1 MKISFQKI
9 WLIIRSEYRRRV
21 RSTAFILATL
31 LVPFGFVLVAAAPAL
46 LGYLAEQSSQK
57 TVAVV
62 DQTGGQL
69 ADSLAAAS
77 DEQLRFRPVDRPID
91 SVQAAVRAG
100 TYDGSLLLPNS
111 LLAGTGSATYY
122 STQGG
127 GLTDQIQIDDRVGRV
142 VQQQRLRA
150 ADATTSVLSILES
163 DVTVESRTLQEE
175 GTGADHTFA
184 YTAIGYAMAFVIY
197 FAVFVYGQYVMQGVI
212 EEKSNR
218 VVEIIVSSVR
228 PFELLMGKVLGIG
241 AMGLTQMV
249 VWSAVV
255 VGGLAGAAPL
265 LALFLDPSSLGVA
278 PDASSQAMAEAAGLS
293 IPTIPFTLIAWF
305 ILFFLGGFLLYASLF
320 AAVGSAVEQQQDAQ
334 NLLLPVMTPLILPIL
349 FLTFVLESPDATISV
364 VLSLIPFFS
373 PILMML
379 RAAIT
384 TVPIWEM
391 MASFGLLVL
400 TFVTLIWLAGRIYRV
415 GILSYGKTPS
425 FREIARWVTYR

>member
-91 SVQAAVRAG
+91 SVQAAVRTG

-184 YTAIGYAMAFVIY
+184 YTAIGYAMAFIIY

-241 AMGLTQMV
+241 AMGLTQML
-249 VWSAVV
+249 VWSALV
-255 VGGLAGAAPL
+255 VGGMAGAAPL
-265 LALFLDPSSLGVA
+265 LALFLDPSSLGVSA
-278 PDASSQAMAEAAGLS
+278 DASPQTVAEAAGLS
-293 IPTIPFTLIAWF
+293 IPTIPVDLIVWF

-349 FLTFVLESPDATISV
+349 FLAFVLESPDATISV

-400 TFVTLIWLAGRIYRV
+400 TFVALIWLAGRIYRV

>member
-1 MKISFQKI
+1 MKMSLHKI
-9 WLIIRSEYRRRV
+9 WLIVRSEYWRRV
-21 RSTAFILATL
+21 RSTAFLLATL
-31 LVPFGFVLVAAAPAL
+31 LVPFGFILVAAAPAA

-62 DQTGGQL
+62 DETGGAL
-69 ADSLAAAS
+69 ADSLAAG
-77 DEQLRFRPVDRPID
+77 DEQLTFRPVDQPVD
-91 SVQAAVRAG
+91 SVRAAVRAE
-100 TYDGSLLLPNS
+100 TYDGYLLLPDS

-122 STQGG
+122 SMQGG
-127 GLTDQIQIDDRVGRV
+127 GLTDQIQISDRVSRV
-142 VQQQRLRA
+142 VQKQRLRA
-150 ADATTSVLSILES
+150 AEATSSVLAILES
-163 DVTVESRTLQEE
+163 EVSVESRTIQKE
-175 GTGADHTFA
+175 GTGEDHTFA
-184 YTAIGYAMAFVIY
+184 YTAIGYVMAFVIY

-249 VWSAVV
+249 VWSVLV
-255 VGGLAGAAPL
+255 MGGLAGAAPL
-265 LALFLDPSSLGVA
+265 IALFLDPSSLGVA
-278 PDASSQAMAEAAGLS
+278 PDASSQAMAEAAGFS
-293 IPTIPFTLIAWF
+293 VPPIPFDLIAWF

-349 FLTFVLESPDATISV
+349 FLAFVLESPDATISV

-384 TVPIWEM
+384 AVPLWQM
-391 MASFGLLVL
+391 LGAFGLLVA
-400 TFVTLIWLAGRIYRV
+400 TFLGMIWLAGRIYRV

-425 FREIARWVTYR
+425 FREIAQWVTYR

>member
-1 MKISFQKI
+1 MSFQKI

-31 LVPFGFVLVAAAPAL
+31 LVPIGFVLVAAAPAL

-77 DEQLRFRPVDRPID
+77 DEQLRFHPVDRPID
-91 SVQAAVRAG
+91 SVQAAVRVG
-100 TYDGSLLLPNS
+100 TYDGSLLLPSS

-175 GTGADHTFA
+175 GTGADHTVA
-184 YTAIGYAMAFVIY
+184 YTAIGYAMAFIIY

-241 AMGLTQMV
+241 AMGLTQML

-349 FLTFVLESPDATISV
+349 FLTFILESPDATISV

-384 TVPIWEM
+384 TVPAWEM
-391 MASFGLLVL
+391 AAAFGLLVA
-400 TFVTLIWLAGRIYRV
+400 TFVAVIGLAGRIYRI

-425 FREIARWVTYR
+425 LREIARWVTYR